1 MAGNGIVP
9 GAASHYPGI
18 ERVKRMNRF
27 AAITIRPVGMAD
39 LDALVTMEN
48 QCFETDRLSRRSFK
62 HWIATE
68 NRAFLVAETAGRL
81 AGYILTL
88 YHPGTRLGRI
98 YSLAVAPQLRGMGI
112 AKMLMNAGEES
123 AVVNGRL
130 YLRLEVGVDNDAAIG
145 LYESLGFQRFGLH
158 RDYYEDH
165 KDALRLQKCIRRYK
179 DNTQHRPIPWIRQ
192 STHFTC
198 GPASLMMAMQSLDS
212 GYRPSLEEEL
222 ALWREATTIFMTS
235 GHGGCH
241 PIGLALA
248 ARRRRFD
255 AEVWINRKGP
265 LFIDGVRQEE
275 KKHIIE
281 TVHDGY
287 EREALA
293 QGMPIHYCD
302 ITQDDLIAAFRK
314 GATPV
319 ILISIYS
326 MVRKKAP
333 HWVVMS
339 GYDDDCLYVHD
350 PDPEE
355 SRQSGLLDCQYV
367 PIARG
372 NFERMTSFGK
382 NRLRTALIINI
393 KA

>member
-1 MAGNGIVP
+1 
-9 GAASHYPGI
+9 
-18 ERVKRMNRF
+18 MNRSD
-27 AAITIRPVGMAD
+27 AINIRPVDIAD
-39 LDALVTMEN
+39 LDELVTLEN

-68 NRAFLVAETAGRL
+68 NRAFLVAEIAGRL
-81 AGYILTL
+81 AGYVLTI
-88 YHPGTRLGRI
+88 YHPGTSLGRI
-98 YSLAVAPQLRGMGI
+98 YSLAVAIDRRGQGI
-112 AKMLMNAGEES
+112 ARMLMLAAEQAATED
-123 AVVNGRL
+123 GRL
-130 YLRLEVGVDNDAAIG
+130 YLRLEVGVDNYAAIR
-145 LYESLGFQRFGLH
+145 LYESLGFLRFGVH

-165 KDALRLQKCIRRYK
+165 KDALRLQKCIRRYTG
-179 DNTQHRPIPWIRQ
+179 NTQHRPIPWIRQ
-192 STHFTC
+192 STHFSC
-198 GPASLMMAMQSLDS
+198 GPASLMMAMQSLAS
-212 GYRPSLEEEL
+212 GYRPSLVEEM

-248 ARRRRFD
+248 AQRRGFD
-255 AEVWINRKGP
+255 AEVWINQSGP

-281 TVHDGY
+281 TVHYHY

-293 QGMPIHYCD
+293 HGIPIHYRD
-302 ITQDDLIAAFRK
+302 ITQDDLIAAFQA
-314 GATPV
+314 GATPI

-350 PDPEE
+350 PDPDE
-355 SRQSGLLDCQYV
+355 SRQSGLDCQYV

-372 NFERMTSFGK
+372 NFERMSCFGK
-382 NRLRTALIINI
+382 NRLRTALIINN
-393 KA
+393 KT

>member
-1 MAGNGIVP
+1 MNH
-9 GAASHYPGI
+9 AATI
-18 ERVKRMNRF
+18 N
-27 AAITIRPVGMAD
+27 IRPVDIAD

-68 NRAFLVAETAGRL
+68 HRAFLVAESNRRL

-98 YSLAVAPQLRGMGI
+98 YSLAVAADRRGQGI
-112 AKMLMNAGEES
+112 ARMLMQAAEQAAIEE
-123 AVVNGRL
+123 GRL

-165 KDALRLQKCIRRYK
+165 KDALRLQKCIRRYAG
-179 DNTQHRPIPWIRQ
+179 NTQHRSISWIRQ

-198 GPASLMMAMQSLDS
+198 GPASLMMAMQSLDGS
-212 GYRPSLEEEL
+212 YCPSLVEEL

-248 ARRRRFD
+248 AQRRGFD
-255 AEVWINRKGP
+255 TEVWISQSGP

-275 KKHIIE
+275 KKHIME
-281 TVHDGY
+281 TVHRNF

-293 QGMPIHYCD
+293 QSIPIHYRD
-302 ITQDDLIAAFRK
+302 ITQSDLIAAFQD
-314 GATPV
+314 GATPI

-339 GYDDDCLYVHD
+339 GFDDDCLYVHD

-355 SRQSGLLDCQYV
+355 SRQSGLDCQYV

-372 NFERMTSFGK
+372 NFERMSCFGK
-382 NRLRTALIINI
+382 NRLRTALII
-393 KA
+393 KRKM